1 MVTVRVAPS
10 SAWSMVSPATSAHV
24 NIDLQGYFAPQVGS
38 HGRVVVV
45 NPVRVGSANIA
56 ANGAVRIYLRGK
68 PGVPTVATSAVYVNV
83 TVASAP
89 KAGAVSVGATNSVT
103 STAGLRYVAG
113 HDVSNLVLAR
123 VAADGSIVVRNI
135 GAGAGRVSVDLVA
148 VVAA

>member
-1 MVTVRVAPS
+1 
-10 SAWSMVSPATSAHV
+10 
-24 NIDLQGYFAPQVGS
+24 
-38 HGRVVVV
+38 
-45 NPVRVGSANIA
+45 
-56 ANGAVRIYLRGK
+56 
-68 PGVPTVATSAVYVNV
+68 
-83 TVASAP
+83 
-89 KAGAVSVGATNSVT
+89 VGATNAVT